1 MLLDTKVLTGSRESA
16 VARERE
22 QLEGERERE
31 GEEREEELIY
41 VHKPK
46 KTVGEY
52 SVQQPLLPSVNL
64 VSFICSYTHTYLTA
78 QLL

>member
-16 VARERE
+16 AARERE
-22 QLEGERERE
+22 QLQEREGERERE
-31 GEEREEELIY
+31 GEEREELIY

-64 VSFICSYTHTYLTA
+64 VSFICSYTHTYLTP
-78 QLL
+78 

>member
-16 VARERE
+16 AARERE
-22 QLEGERERE
+22 QLQERE

-52 SVQQPLLPSVNL
+52 SVQQPLVPSVNL
-64 VSFICSYTHTYLTA
+64 VSFIM
-78 QLL
+78 